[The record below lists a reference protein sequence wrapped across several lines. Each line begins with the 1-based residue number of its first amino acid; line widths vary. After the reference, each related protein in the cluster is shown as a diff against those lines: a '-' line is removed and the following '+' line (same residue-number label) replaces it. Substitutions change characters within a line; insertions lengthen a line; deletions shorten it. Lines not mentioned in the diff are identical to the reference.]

1 MELRKRMKV
10 LCPIENDKTKKTF
23 WMRLGMAFENR
34 DGSTNVYLDALPVNR
49 RLQLRPYDEEDEQP
63 RRVGAAAEPAAD
75 SVSF

>member
-23 WMRLGMAFENR
+23 WMNMGVGFENR

-49 RLQLRPYDEEDEQP
+49 RLQLRPWDEEDE
-63 RRVGAAAEPAAD
+63 RRRSGAAAEPAAD
-75 SVSF
+75 SAPF